1 MMELCDKLTD
11 INSIV
16 FCMWKK
22 EPFFFSPTIHIQHN
36 FPLKRLQQL
45 ARVVTR
51 LDVFELLPWKL
62 LKSFMQ
68 LLYLG
73 IIQKE
78 LSPAA
83 LVYYVSAPRIW
94 DHKSSKKAKCRC
106 VQNSRRSPSLYSRKT
121 LWPIL
126 RANVPHVAFRTHGIL
141 AVDGN
146 RPTNVMLHL

>member
-1 MMELCDKLTD
+1 MRELCDKLTD
-11 INSIV
+11 MNCIV
-16 FCMWKK
+16 FCMWEK
-22 EPFFFSPTIHIQHN
+22 ETLFPTVHIQHN

-68 LLYLG
+68 LLHLG

-94 DHKSSKKAKCRC
+94 DHKSSKKAKCRRI
-106 VQNSRRSPSLYSRKT
+106 QNSRRSPSLCSRKPP
-121 LWPIL
+121 WPVL
-126 RANVPHVAFRTHGIL
+126 SANVPQVAFKTPGIL
-141 AVDGN
+141 TVDDN
-146 RPTNVMLHL
+146 RPTNVILHL

>member
-1 MMELCDKLTD
+1 ML
-11 INSIV
+11 
-16 FCMWKK
+16 F
-22 EPFFFSPTIHIQHN
+22 PTVRIQHN

-68 LLYLG
+68 LLHLG

-83 LVYYVSAPRIW
+83 LVYYVSAPRI
-94 DHKSSKKAKCRC
+94 
-106 VQNSRRSPSLYSRKT
+106 
-121 LWPIL
+121 
-126 RANVPHVAFRTHGIL
+126 
-141 AVDGN
+141 
-146 RPTNVMLHL
+146 